1 MKLIKQKLGKVSITV
16 EKDYWSDQRSYDR
29 LVIVE
34 VANVGC
40 FLSRKFVPEGI
51 QYTDR
56 EYWIKFGNG
65 EGGGGGSDIEV
76 VTDFGDSIVRVI
88 CQKTVTDRFNS
99 TDNSIAAAIN
109 TAKDYTNTSLE
120 GIYDRITNVEDDLSR
135 NIRNNAGEIEQLWQ
149 FANSTQPVVADNN
162 RAVIKH
168 AQEISDIQTDIDK
181 LRQVDTAF
189 NESMANLTTQVE
201 SWSTKIDKAYSG
213 YTGGKVLYI
222 GGVMTRANNGLVI
235 NALRTRLNK
244 TEGTNFFRV
253 VVDNLTGGIL
263 KDYADG
269 TTHLPDGFPEI
280 SKYDTVVIQ
289 IDTFDETVGTTSD
302 FPATGNVEGLY
313 ANTVYGQYMYFVDKL
328 RSLKKNVSII
338 FVAAPDIAH
347 TDEEAGY
354 KPYAI
359 KEVAKLSGSMYVNC
373 FNFRYGSTWT
383 SSIDVDGSPK
393 VVLGDTSIFSL
404 VLFQY
409 WGTSIANKILLCNYI
424 P

>member
-1 MKLIKQKLGKVSITV
+1 MKPIKRKLGKVSITV

-29 LVIVE
+29 LVVVE

-56 EYWIKFGNG
+56 EYWIKFGNVY
-65 EGGGGGSDIEV
+65 GGGGGDTIEV
-76 VTDFGDSIVRVI
+76 VTDFG
-88 CQKTVTDRFNS
+88 
-99 TDNSIAAAIN
+99 NSI
-109 TAKDYTNTSLE
+109 
-120 GIYDRITNVEDDLSR
+120 
-135 NIRNNAGEIEQLWQ
+135 
-149 FANSTQPVVADNN
+149 
-162 RAVIKH
+162 
-168 AQEISDIQTDIDK
+168 
-181 LRQVDTAF
+181 
-189 NESMANLTTQVE
+189 
-201 SWSTKIDKAYSG
+201 SG

-222 GGVMTRANNGLVI
+222 GGVMTRAHNGMVI
-235 NALRTRLNK
+235 NALKTRLNK

-269 TTHLPDGFPEI
+269 TTHFPDGFPEI
-280 SKYDTVVIQ
+280 SKYDTIIIQ
-289 IDTFDETVGTTSD
+289 IDTFEETVGTASD

-328 RSLKKNVSII
+328 RSLKKNVSIV

-359 KEVAKLSGSMYVNC
+359 KEVAKLSGAMYVNC

-383 SSIDVDGSPK
+383 STIEVDGTPK
-393 VVLGDTSIFSL
+393 VVLGDTSVFSL
-404 VLFQY
+404 ALFSY
-409 WGTSIANKILLCNYI
+409 WGHSIANKILLCNYI

>member
-1 MKLIKQKLGKVSITV
+1 MKLIKRKLGKVSITV

-29 LVIVE
+29 LVVVE

-56 EYWIKFGNG
+56 EYWIKFGNVY
-65 EGGGGGSDIEV
+65 GGGGGGTIEV
-76 VTDFGDSIVRVI
+76 VTDFGNSITRVI
-88 CQKTVTDRFNS
+88 CQKTITDRFND
-99 TDNSIAAAIN
+99 TDNNIEAAVN
-109 TAKDYTNTSLE
+109 TAKGYTDTSLE
-120 GIYDRITNVEDDLSR
+120 GIYDRIENVENDLGRS
-135 NIRNNAGEIEQLWQ
+135 IRNNAGEIQQLWQ
-149 FANSTQPVVADNN
+149 FADSTQPVVADNN
-162 RAVIKH
+162 RAILNH
-168 AQEISDIQTDIDK
+168 TQQISDLQTDIDK
-181 LRQVDTAF
+181 LRQVDTGL
-189 NESMANLTTQVE
+189 NNSISNLTTQVE
-201 SWSTKIDKAYSG
+201 SWSNKIDKAYSG

-222 GGVMTRANNGLVI
+222 GGVMTRAHNGMVI
-235 NALRTRLNK
+235 NAIKTRLNK

-263 KDYADG
+263 KDYVDG

-280 SKYDTVVIQ
+280 SKYDTVIVQ
-289 IDTFDETVGTTSD
+289 IDTFEETVGTASD

-328 RSLKKNVSII
+328 RSLKKNVSIV

-359 KEVAKLSGSMYVNC
+359 KEIAKLSGSMYVNC

-383 SSIDVDGSPK
+383 SSIEVDGTPK
-393 VVLGDTSIFSL
+393 VVLGDTSVFSL
-404 VLFQY
+404 ALFSY
-409 WGTSIANKILLCNYI
+409 WGHSIANKVLLCNHI